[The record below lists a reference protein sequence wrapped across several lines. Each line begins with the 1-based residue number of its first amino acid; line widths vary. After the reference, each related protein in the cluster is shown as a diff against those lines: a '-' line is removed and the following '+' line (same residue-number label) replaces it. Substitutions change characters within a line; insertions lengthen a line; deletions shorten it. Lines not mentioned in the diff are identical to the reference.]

1 MDFRNVG
8 FRLCSERMAIGF
20 IVGLFLTG
28 VKNTP
33 CENPLT
39 VYYNHSIAFIL
50 KLCLFALPHSRTQK
64 SEILV
69 ALMILK
75 YRLRRSAYFKSL
87 LHRFCDSLNN
97 SSS

>member
-1 MDFRNVG
+1 MG
-8 FRLCSERMAIGF
+8 FRLCSECMAIGF
-20 IVGLFLTG
+20 IVGLFLIG

-33 CENPLT
+33 CVNPLV
-39 VYYNHSIAFIL
+39 VYCNHGIEFIP
-50 KLCLFALPHSRTQK
+50 KLYLFALLTVGTQK
-64 SEILV
+64 SERLV

-75 YRLRRSAYFKSL
+75 YRLRRSAYFRSL